1 MKKIK
6 YIGFYDVE
14 NYAFEKR
21 VRSIAAVNKMNYIA
35 SALESAGYKVEIVS
49 PSWSANVDGFYKKR
63 ETKLTENVCLKMGPT
78 FGANNFFTKK
88 IRIFLSWAWL
98 FLYFIRNVKK
108 DEKVLVYHS
117 MMAIYP
123 IYFARKI
130 KNFKIILELNE
141 IYQDV
146 AIYSNKLNKKER
158 KIINDS
164 YSYILSTELLKSKI
178 NINKNWLINYGN
190 YRVEETIYAPSN
202 DKIHI
207 IYAGIIDNYKKG
219 AFNALDSA
227 QFLSKE
233 YLIHIIGFGNEMDII
248 DLQKRIAINN
258 ENNECKVIFDGL
270 KTGKEYTEYVSRCHI
285 GLSTQSPDGE
295 YNNTSFPSKVLS
307 YLAMGLRVVSVD
319 IEAIKKSQIGKLLYF
334 YQENNGKSIAEAILK
349 IDIKVPYD
357 SKKIL
362 RELDQ
367 KFIEDIKNQLY

>member
-123 IYFARKI
+123 IYFAKKI

-207 IYAGIIDNYKKG
+207 IYAGIIDNYKAG

-227 QFLSKE
+227 KFLSNK
-233 YLIHIIGFGNEMDII
+233 YLIHIIGFGSIQDITE
-248 DLQKRIAINN
+248 LQKRIAINN

-270 KTGKEYTEYVSRCHI
+270 KTGQEYIEYVSRCHI